1 MSEGAKQTAIS
12 NINNQIS
19 NEEDEIVNKIINELN
34 DTNEEQPMHQIQNKQ
49 MQQQMPPQMPPQMQQ
64 QMQQQ
69 MPPQMQQQIQQQMQQ
84 QQMQQQMQQ
93 QQMQQ
98 QMQHVDSQQ
107 LQFNPSYKLNQV
119 QSENKK
125 EKSKNIYSEFNKYMK
140 DIAIIVMLSFII
152 TLPFTDNML
161 KSFNISFILTDDNL
175 NLYGNLLKCIVVG
188 IVYFIYKYVS

>member
-49 MQQQMPPQMPPQMQQ
+49 IPPQMPP

-69 MPPQMQQQIQQQMQQ
+69 MPPQMQQQMPP
-84 QQMQQQMQQ
+84 QMQQQMQQ

-98 QMQHVDSQQ
+98 QMQHQQMQQQQIQHVDSQQ
-107 LQFNPSYKLNQV
+107 LQFNPNYKLNQV

-175 NLYGNLLKCIVVG
+175 NLYGNLLKCVVVG

>member
-49 MQQQMPPQMPPQMQQ
+49 MPPQIQQQMPPQMQQ

-69 MPPQMQQQIQQQMQQ
+69 MQPQMPPQMQQQTQQQMPPQQMQQ
-84 QQMQQQMQQ
+84 QQMQ
-93 QQMQQ
+93 
-98 QMQHVDSQQ
+98 HVDPQQ
-107 LQFNPSYKLNQV
+107 LQFNPNYKLNQV

-175 NLYGNLLKCIVVG
+175 NLYGNLLKCVIVGV
-188 IVYFIYKYVS
+188 VYFIYKYVS